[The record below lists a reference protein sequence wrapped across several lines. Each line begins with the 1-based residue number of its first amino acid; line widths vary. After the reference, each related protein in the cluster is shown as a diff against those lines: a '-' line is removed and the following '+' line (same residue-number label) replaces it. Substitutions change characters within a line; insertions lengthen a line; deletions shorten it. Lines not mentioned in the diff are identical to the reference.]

1 MVGGKYGKV
10 KGFDFYIQDGDR
22 LKPFQRRKLVSES
35 EVYICEIM
43 DKLNPMGKSFEQIM
57 NGPEFLDPDY
67 HDLELM
73 EYWNEIYNKYGF
85 LINDFK
91 SKWEREFIGN
101 QMEFGD
107 VKDESKPSE
116 PLKIEW
122 LEKRKRKKKYSELMG

>member
-22 LKPFQRRKLVSES
+22 LKPFQRRILLDRSE
-35 EVYICEIM
+35 EYIDEI
-43 DKLNPMGKSFEQIM
+43 KNIIYPNNQSFEKTM
-57 NGPEFLDPDY
+57 NGPDYLDPDH
-67 HDLELM
+67 HDTELM
-73 EYWNEIYNKYGF
+73 EHWNDIYNQHGC
-85 LINDFK
+85 LIEDFK

-107 VKDESKPSE
+107 KKDESKSLE

-122 LEKRKRKKKYSELMG
+122 LEKRKRKNKYIELIG